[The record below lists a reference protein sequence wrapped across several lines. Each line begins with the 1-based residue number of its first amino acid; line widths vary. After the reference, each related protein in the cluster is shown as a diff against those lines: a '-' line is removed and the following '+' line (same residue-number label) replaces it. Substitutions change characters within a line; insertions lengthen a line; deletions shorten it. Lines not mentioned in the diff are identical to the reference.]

1 MWLLFAVGS
10 ACFAGVTAI
19 LAKCGIRR
27 TDSTVATA
35 IRTVV
40 VLLFAWLMVLVVGA
54 QDGLAALGGRT
65 LLLLLLSGLATGASW
80 LCYFRALQLGPVN
93 PVVAVDKF
101 STVLTILLA
110 FVLLGEPIGWSQG
123 LGVALIAAGTWCM
136 IDRTPRPAHPAGGKG
151 WLFYAAGSA
160 LFASLTAILGK
171 LGMQGVDSNLGHRRA
186 HRGGAGDGLGHGTGD
201 GQGRA
206 GAARSPGG
214 AGLYLFLRRRHRRLL
229 AVLFPGAA
237 VGAGQRGG
245 PHRQAEHS
253 GHGGLFPPGV
263 RGETDRPLRLGAG
276 PVDRGHADH
285 AAVKSGRNPLGFRP
299 FLLTRQGGWPRGSR
313 PPRQQPADGQGDQ
326 ALAHDGA
333 QGDQRRDRQRARQ

>member
-136 IDRTPRPAHPAGGKG
+136 IDRAPRPAHPAGGKG

-171 LGMQGVDSNLGHRRA
+171 LGMQGVDSNLGTAVRTGVVLVMAWVMVLVTGKAGQVRRVP
-186 HRGGAGDGLGHGTGD
+186 RGELGFICLSGVATGASWLCYFRALQLGPASVVVPIDKLSILVTVAFSRLVFGEKLT
-201 GQGRA
+201 
-206 GAARSPGG
+206 ARSGW
-214 AGLYLFLRRRHRRLL
+214 GL
-229 AVLFPGAA
+229 V
-237 VGAGQRGG
+237 
-245 PHRQAEHS
+245 
-253 GHGGLFPPGV
+253 
-263 RGETDRPLRLGAG
+263 
-276 PVDRGHADH
+276 
-285 AAVKSGRNPLGFRP
+285 
-299 FLLTRQGGWPRGSR
+299 LLTVGT
-313 PPRQQPADGQGDQ
+313 
-326 ALAHDGA
+326 LTMLL
-333 QGDQRRDRQRARQ
+333 